1 MRNCI
6 MYSPRRKVLWFAIVS
21 RGAILILQ
29 TIFNALIRD
38 HHADA
43 FKRPLN
49 FAEKV
54 ESLWDQI
61 IYFLF
66 NGLTR
71 WDGEYFLHIAKYGYT
86 YENTIAFYP
95 LYPALI
101 RIVAIALTNICPV
114 LNSQNS
120 MIVAAT
126 FINFLC
132 FVKSALILYDL
143 TVYVFQDTV
152 TAYKAA
158 ILYCINPAS
167 IFFSAVYS
175 ESMFAYLTFYIMLSS
190 MKYTSTIYFPLAL
203 SILTRSNGIVNI
215 GFPIYFGLKNLCN
228 SVSKEIQKH
237 KQKRNISYIFKLI
250 TLKNCF
256 TILSTIIISLSP
268 FFLLQIYNYIK
279 FCTSTFDKSLLPV
292 HVLQYATENNLV
304 LPGMTGSIWCN
315 ATIPLAYSYVQKT
328 YWNVGFL
335 RYYQFKQIPNFI
347 LACPILF
354 IMLKCIKEFACE
366 YKDEL
371 YLLGL
376 FDNKRKNGNAIKVK
390 KYPLNIFVFVVH
402 GLFLTIICLFFT
414 HIQVSTRLL
423 ASASPLIYW
432 YCALTM
438 SHKYIN
444 HIDLRYENEENIC
457 SKWKV
462 FFLSQKQ
469 YTLQDKLVLFY
480 FIGYAIIGCLLFSNF
495 LPWT

>member
-1 MRNCI
+1 
-6 MYSPRRKVLWFAIVS
+6 MYSPRKKVLWFAIVS
-21 RGAILILQ
+21 RITVLMLQ
-29 TIFNALIRD
+29 AIFNASIPD
-38 HHADA
+38 HRADA

-49 FAEKV
+49 FAENV
-54 ESLWDQI
+54 GSLWDRI

-86 YENTIAFYP
+86 YENTVAFYP
-95 LYPALI
+95 LYPAMI
-101 RIVAIALTNICPV
+101 RIVAITLTKIFPA
-114 LNSQNS
+114 LNSQS
-120 MIVAAT
+120 TMIVAAT
-126 FINFLC
+126 LINFAC

-143 TVYVFQDTV
+143 TGHVFRDTV

-175 ESMFAYLTFYIMLSS
+175 ESMFAYLTFYTMLGSI
-190 MKYTSTIYFPLAL
+190 KYTSTIYFPLAL
-203 SILTRSNGIVNI
+203 STLTRSNGIVNM
-215 GFPIYFGLKNLCN
+215 GFPIYFGLKNLCD
-228 SVSKEIQKH
+228 SASKEVEKH
-237 KQKRNISYIFKLI
+237 KRKRNVLYIFKLI
-250 TLKNCF
+250 TLKNYF

-268 FFLLQIYNYIK
+268 FLLLQIYNYIK
-279 FCTSTFDKSLLPV
+279 FCTSTPDKSLLPV

-304 LPGMTGSIWCN
+304 LPGTTGSIWCN
-315 ATIPLAYSYVQKT
+315 ATIPLSYSYVQKT

-347 LACPILF
+347 LACPILY
-354 IMLKCIKEFACE
+354 IMLRCITEFACE

-376 FDNKRKNGNAIKVK
+376 FDSKRKNGNTTKVK
-390 KYPLNIFVFVVH
+390 KYPLSMLVFVVD
-402 GLFLTIICLFFT
+402 GLFLTVVCLFFT

-432 YCALTM
+432 YCALIM
-438 SHKYIN
+438 SHKRIN
-444 HIDLRYENEENIC
+444 HTDLQYENEENVC
-457 SKWKV
+457 CKWKV
-462 FFLSQKQ
+462 FFLSQEQ

-480 FIGYAIIGCLLFSNF
+480 FIGYTIIGCLLFSNF

>member
-1 MRNCI
+1 
-6 MYSPRRKVLWFAIVS
+6 MYSPRKKVLWFAIVS
-21 RGAILILQ
+21 RIAILILQ
-29 TIFNALIRD
+29 TIFNALIPD
-38 HHADA
+38 HRADA

-49 FAEKV
+49 SAEKV
-54 ESLWDQI
+54 GSLWDHI

-71 WDGEYFLHIAKYGYT
+71 WDGEYFLHIAKHGYT

-101 RIVAIALTNICPV
+101 RIVAIVLTKIFPV
-114 LNSQNS
+114 LNSQS
-120 MIVAAT
+120 TMIVAAT
-126 FINFLC
+126 LINFAC
-132 FVKSALILYDL
+132 FVKSTLILYDL
-143 TVYVFQDTV
+143 TVYVFQNTV

-167 IFFSAVYS
+167 IFFTAIYS
-175 ESMFAYLTFYIMLSS
+175 ESMFAYLTFYIMLGG

-203 SILTRSNGIVNI
+203 SILTRSNGIVNM

-228 SVSKEIQKH
+228 SMAKEIAKH
-237 KQKRNISYIFKLI
+237 KGKRKMLCIFKVI

-268 FFLLQIYNYIK
+268 LFLLQIYNYIK
-279 FCTSTFDKSLLPV
+279 FCTPTHNKSLLPV
-292 HVLQYATENNLV
+292 HILQYATENNLI

-315 ATIPLAYSYVQKT
+315 ATIPLAYSYVQQT

-354 IMLKCIKEFACE
+354 IMLQCIKEFACE

-376 FDNKRKNGNAIKVK
+376 FNSKRKNGNNTKVK
-390 KYPLNIFVFVVH
+390 KYPISMFVFVVH
-402 GLFLTIICLFFT
+402 GLFLTVVCLFFT

-423 ASASPLIYW
+423 ASASPLLYW
-432 YCALTM
+432 YCALIM
-438 SHKYIN
+438 SHRYID
-444 HIDLRYENEENIC
+444 HIDLRYENEENIY

-462 FFLSQKQ
+462 FFLTQEQ

-480 FIGYAIIGCLLFSNF
+480 FIGYTIIGCLLFSNF

>member
-1 MRNCI
+1 
-6 MYSPRRKVLWFAIVS
+6 MYSPRKKILWFAIVS
-21 RGAILILQ
+21 RIAILILQ
-29 TIFNALIRD
+29 TIFNASIPD
-38 HHADA
+38 HCADA

-49 FAEKV
+49 SAEKV
-54 ESLWDQI
+54 GSLWDKI

-101 RIVAIALTNICPV
+101 RIVAIALTKIFPA
-114 LNSQNS
+114 LNSQS
-120 MIVAAT
+120 VMIVAAT
-126 FINFLC
+126 LINFVC
-132 FVKSALILYDL
+132 FVKSAVILYDL
-143 TVYVFQDTV
+143 TVHIFQDTV

-167 IFFSAVYS
+167 IFFSAIYS
-175 ESMFAYLTFYIMLSS
+175 ESMFAYLTFYTMLGS
-190 MKYTSTIYFPLAL
+190 MKYTKSTIYFSLAL
-203 SILTRSNGIVNI
+203 STLTRSNGIVNI

-228 SVSKEIQKH
+228 SVSKEVEKH
-237 KQKRNISYIFKLI
+237 KRKRNIPYIFKI
-250 TLKNCF
+250 IILKNCF

-268 FFLLQIYNYIK
+268 FFLLQIYNYTK
-279 FCTSTFDKSLLPV
+279 FCISTPDKSLLPV
-292 HVLQYATENNLV
+292 HVLQYATKNNLI
-304 LPGMTGSIWCN
+304 LPGMTSSIWCN
-315 ATIPLAYSYVQKT
+315 ATVPLAYSYIQKT

-354 IMLKCIKEFACE
+354 IMLQCIKEFACE

-376 FDNKRKNGNAIKVK
+376 FDSKRKNGSTTKIK
-390 KYPLNIFVFVVH
+390 KYPLSMFVFVVH
-402 GLFLTIICLFFT
+402 GLFLTMVCLFFT

-432 YCALTM
+432 YCALIM
-438 SHKYIN
+438 SHKYIDHN
-444 HIDLRYENEENIC
+444 DLRYENEENI
-457 SKWKV
+457 SSNWKV
-462 FFLSQKQ
+462 FFLSQQQ
-469 YTLQDKLVLFY
+469 YTLQDKLVLSY
-480 FIGYAIIGCLLFSNF
+480 FIGYTIIGCLLFSNF

>member
-1 MRNCI
+1 
-6 MYSPRRKVLWFAIVS
+6 MYSPRKKVLWFAIIS
-21 RGAILILQ
+21 RIAILILQ
-29 TIFNALIRD
+29 IIFNASIPD
-38 HHADA
+38 HRADA

-49 FAEKV
+49 SAEKMG
-54 ESLWDQI
+54 SLWDKI

-66 NGLTR
+66 NGFTR

-95 LYPALI
+95 LYPTLI
-101 RIVAIALTNICPV
+101 RIIAFILSKIFPA
-114 LNSQNS
+114 LNSQS
-120 MIVAAT
+120 IIIVAAML
-126 FINFLC
+126 INFVC

-143 TVYVFQDTV
+143 TVHIFQDTV

-175 ESMFAYLTFYIMLSS
+175 ESMFAYLTFYTMLGS

-215 GFPIYFGLKNLCN
+215 GFPVYFGLKN
-228 SVSKEIQKH
+228 SVSKEVE
-237 KQKRNISYIFKLI
+237 KQKRKIPYIFKLI
-250 TLKNCF
+250 TLRNCF
-256 TILSTIIISLSP
+256 TILSTLILSLSP

-279 FCTSTFDKSLLPV
+279 FCTSTPEKSLLPV
-292 HVLQYATENNLV
+292 HILQYATENNLV
-304 LPGMTGSIWCN
+304 LPGMTSSIWCN

-335 RYYQFKQIPNFI
+335 RYYQFRQIPNFI

-354 IMLKCIKEFACE
+354 IMLQCIKEFACE

-376 FDNKRKNGNAIKVK
+376 SDSKRKNGNTTKV
-390 KYPLNIFVFVVH
+390 YPLSMFVFVIH
-402 GLFLTIICLFFT
+402 GLFLTMVCLFFA

-432 YCALTM
+432 YCALIT
-438 SHKYIN
+438 SHKYIDR
-444 HIDLRYENEENIC
+444 IDLRYENEENIC

-462 FFLSQKQ
+462 FFLSQEQ
-469 YTLQDKLVLFY
+469 YTLEDKLVLFY
-480 FIGYAIIGCLLFSNF
+480 FIGYTIIGCLLFSNF

>member
-1 MRNCI
+1 
-6 MYSPRRKVLWFAIVS
+6 MYSPRKKVLWFAIIS
-21 RGAILILQ
+21 RIAILILQ
-29 TIFNALIRD
+29 IIFNASIPD
-38 HHADA
+38 HRADA

-49 FAEKV
+49 SAEKMG
-54 ESLWDQI
+54 SLWDEI

-66 NGLTR
+66 NGFTR

-101 RIVAIALTNICPV
+101 RIVAFILSKIFPA
-114 LNSQNS
+114 LNSQS
-120 MIVAAT
+120 IIIVAAML
-126 FINFLC
+126 INFVC

-143 TVYVFQDTV
+143 TIHIFQDTV
-152 TAYKAA
+152 IAYKAA
-158 ILYCINPAS
+158 IFYCINPAS

-175 ESMFAYLTFYIMLSS
+175 ESIFAYLTFYTMLGS

-215 GFPIYFGLKNLCN
+215 GFPVYFGLKN
-228 SVSKEIQKH
+228 SMSKEVE
-237 KQKRNISYIFKLI
+237 KQKRKIPYIFKLI
-250 TLKNCF
+250 TLRNCF
-256 TILSTIIISLSP
+256 TILSTLILSLSP

-279 FCTSTFDKSLLPV
+279 FCTSTPDKSLLPI
-292 HVLQYATENNLV
+292 HILQYATENNLV
-304 LPGMTGSIWCN
+304 LPGMTSSIWCN

-354 IMLKCIKEFACE
+354 IMLQCIKEFACE

-376 FDNKRKNGNAIKVK
+376 FDNKRKNGNTQIKV
-390 KYPLNIFVFVVH
+390 YPLSMFVFVIH
-402 GLFLTIICLFFT
+402 GLFLTMVCLFFA

-432 YCALTM
+432 YCALIT
-438 SHKYIN
+438 SHKYID

-462 FFLSQKQ
+462 FFLSQEQ

-480 FIGYAIIGCLLFSNF
+480 FIGYTIIGCLLFSNF